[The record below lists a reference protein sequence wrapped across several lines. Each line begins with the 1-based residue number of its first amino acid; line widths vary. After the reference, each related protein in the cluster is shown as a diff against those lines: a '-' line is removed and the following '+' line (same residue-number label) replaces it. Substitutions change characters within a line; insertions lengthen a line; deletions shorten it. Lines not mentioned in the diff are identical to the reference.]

1 MKVYLAIDI
10 PSLKTTKEALMFGQ
24 KVSEHIVIN
33 CNEENLI
40 QTISYQVKPKKG
52 E

>member
-10 PSLKTTKEALMFGQ
+10 PSIITTKEALKFGQ
-24 KVSEHIVIN
+24 TVAEHIVEH